1 MSLAYSGIAD
11 IWTVFQ
17 ELVGSTLPAMEGDE
31 LDVTLP
37 KSSKETG
44 VMDAAQ
50 PSTDSN
56 GLSVLQNCLCLLS
69 SSQWLQYISGLATT
83 GSRARKVLSKPHVPN
98 QSSSYQMNVFASTP
112 ER

>member
-1 MSLAYSGIAD
+1 
-11 IWTVFQ
+11 
-17 ELVGSTLPAMEGDE
+17 MEGDE

-56 GLSVLQNCLCLLS
+56 GLSVLQKLS
-69 SSQWLQYISGLATT
+69 LFAVIVAVVAIYLRTRNNRVSGEK
-83 GSRARKVLSKPHVPN
+83 SIV
-98 QSSSYQMNVFASTP
+98 
-112 ER
+112 